1 MKIAVDAMG
10 GDFAPEAIVEGAIQA
25 ADEYGVSIV
34 LVGQEDR
41 VYAELAK
48 HDTALLDIKVRH
60 ASQIVDMH
68 DEPAFALRRKR
79 DSSLHGAINLV
90 RDGEADAA
98 VSAGNTG
105 AGMAI
110 GKLACR
116 PLEGIDRPALATV
129 MPNISGETVL
139 LDVGANVDC
148 KPLHLLQFAVMGHVY
163 AKELLKIDDPRVG
176 LMSTGEEETKGNAL
190 TKEVFAPLA
199 QAPAINFIG
208 NVEGRDIFNGRADV
222 IVCDGFV
229 GNVGLKVSEG
239 VAKTMGEL
247 LKEGFSLNW
256 RTKLGYLLVK
266 PAVAHLRKRTDYT
279 EYGGAPLLGLNGVI
293 IISHGSSKAH
303 AMKNAIR
310 VARESVEMQ
319 LPHKIAAMLEI
330 CELDVKSQKRARSFW
345 RQLSKTIRHDDKDRH
360 DTKDRKLPEKKE
372 IAESI
377 EITPQADIPKATQI
391 TEIQPARE
399 ERFFVQGQERRSWW
413 QLRDSKNQDSLQVE
427 PPDNSE
433 LSEYDPP
440 NSLVLVEKPVNIRE
454 VDGNSPD
461 DDTEQSTPDT
471 SQKRG
476 LWWHLRHRD
485 HASKSHQE
493 EDFDENESSDSRY
506 LEPVDMPEEDEAPVH
521 SQQSPQADESAS

>member
-41 VYAELAK
+41 VHAELAK
-48 HDTALLDIKVRH
+48 YDTALLNIKVRH

-110 GKLACR
+110 GKVACR
-116 PLEGIDRPALATV
+116 PLEGIERPALATV
-129 MPNISGETVL
+129 MPNIDGETVL

-163 AKELLKIDDPRVG
+163 AKELLKIEDPRVG
-176 LMSTGEEETKGNAL
+176 LMSTGEEATKGNSL
-190 TKEVFAPLA
+190 TKEVFPPLSQTEA
-199 QAPAINFIG
+199 LNFIG

-229 GNVGLKVSEG
+229 GNVGLKASEG
-239 VAKTMGEL
+239 VAKTIGQL
-247 LKEGFSLNW
+247 LKEGFTLNW

-266 PAVAHLRKRTDYT
+266 PAIAHLRKRIDYT
-279 EYGGAPLLGLNGVI
+279 EYGGAPLLGLKNII
-293 IISHGSSKAH
+293 IISHGSSRAY

-319 LPHKIAAMLEI
+319 LPYKIATMLEA
-330 CELDVKSQKRARSFW
+330 CELDVKSQKRAKSFW
-345 RQLSKTIRHDDKDRH
+345 RQLSKTIRHDDKERH
-360 DTKDRKLPEKKE
+360 DGKERKASEKKE
-372 IAESI
+372 RPETTDTIPTAESQKV
-377 EITPQADIPKATQI
+377 EEVAETD
-391 TEIQPARE
+391 PAE
-399 ERFFVQGQERRSWW
+399 AGRFSVQEQERRSWW
-413 QLRDSKNQDSLQVE
+413 HLRDSKNQDSQQTALPPPELLEQTHQASA
-427 PPDNSE
+427 PPDNDGEADESDAATVGE
-433 LSEYDPP
+433 
-440 NSLVLVEKPVNIRE
+440 SLDQLG
-454 VDGNSPD
+454 DSP
-461 DDTEQSTPDT
+461 E
-471 SQKRG
+471 KRG
-476 LWWHLRHRD
+476 LLWHLIHRD
-485 HASKSHQE
+485 HADESFPLE
-493 EDFDENESSDSRY
+493 DENGQPASIQTEADDEPKHENNPPLPENPPSSQS
-506 LEPVDMPEEDEAPVH
+506 EEA
-521 SQQSPQADESAS
+521 SQ